1 MKKIKVLFG
10 IWLILIMGAV
20 VLQSCEEEEEPA
32 QTLSAFVIGDW
43 YSQVVDLGDVET
55 DLYFLAYIE
64 KDFYTLSLTDGEEV
78 IPLPKAGYTIDN
90 EANTITIDQ
99 PTFPGDE
106 PSDEKIPFKVTW
118 NEGGD
123 TMTWLPVDPLEDD
136 GPPTLIWTRQTG
148 I

>member
-20 VLQSCEEEEEPA
+20 VLQSCEEEEEPP
-32 QTLSAFVIGDW
+32 QPLSEFVIGEW
-43 YSQVVDLGDVET
+43 YSQDLMLGDTEAS
-55 DLYFLAYIE
+55 FLADIE
-64 KDFYTLSLTDGEEV
+64 ADQYTLTLVVGDESAEL
-78 IPLPKAGYTIDN
+78 LPKGYVVDN

-99 PTFPGDE
+99 PQFPGDE
-106 PSDEKIPFKVTW
+106 PSDEVVPFKVTW

-123 TMTWLPVDPLEDD
+123 VMTWLPVDPLEDD
-136 GPPTLIWTRQTG
+136 GPPTINWTRQTG